1 MAARTI
7 NVREMSQLKK
17 TVSEQFTAKLHYNGS
32 CGGQNF
38 TMDYS
43 SEELR
48 CFLVEYFGEKGL
60 SLKFSDDGLRFYAVC
75 S

>member
-1 MAARTI
+1 MAARII
-7 NVREMSQLKK
+7 NVQGMSPLKK
-17 TVSEQFTAKLHYNGS
+17 TVSGQFAAKLHYSGS
-32 CGGQNF
+32 CSGQNF
-38 TMDYS
+38 TMDSS

-60 SLKFSDDGLRFYAVC
+60 PLKISDDGLRFYAVC